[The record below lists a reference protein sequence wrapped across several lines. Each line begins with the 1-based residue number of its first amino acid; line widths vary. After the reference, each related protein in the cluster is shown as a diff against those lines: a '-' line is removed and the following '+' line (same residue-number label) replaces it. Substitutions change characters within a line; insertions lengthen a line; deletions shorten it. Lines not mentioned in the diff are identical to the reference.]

1 MLDKLELEVM
11 LVDESL
17 VAERSWNNKSPF
29 KEQQSANEKPEMRL
43 WGERAS
49 TSPQSKGSEER
60 KQQPSDLIS
69 KAPFYFWAVKP

>member
-29 KEQQSANEKPEMRL
+29 KEQQSSNEKPEMRL

-49 TSPQSKGSEER
+49 TSPQSSLQR
-60 KQQPSDLIS
+60 KRG
-69 KAPFYFWAVKP
+69 KEAATFWSHV